1 MSGSVI
7 ARNKPGRPH
16 PAMSEDQK
24 NFFPVTTCQQI
35 CRCIDKERRKPPNF
49 SMSISKIYRMYSPHK
64 IAAKPPNSRKA
75 PEKAQDMSEYISFG
89 VIAS

>member
-1 MSGSVI
+1 
-7 ARNKPGRPH
+7 
-16 PAMSEDQK
+16 
-24 NFFPVTTCQQI
+24 
-35 CRCIDKERRKPPNF
+35 
-49 SMSISKIYRMYSPHK
+49 MSISKIYRMYSPHK